1 MKSLLKNL
9 GLILMIIGAAI
20 LVGVFFTGSAAIND
34 NGVLGGSAALI
45 VIGLIVYIVL
55 NKRIAAL
62 PVKKTP
68 TKIAAPMIISIRPKF
83 LSKLFMCVFY

>member
-45 VIGLIVYIVL
+45 VMGLIVYIVL
-55 NKRIAAL
+55 NKRI
-62 PVKKTP
+62 VD
-68 TKIAAPMIISIRPKF
+68 
-83 LSKLFMCVFY
+83 

>member
-55 NKRIAAL
+55 NKRI
-62 PVKKTP
+62 VDYSIR
-68 TKIAAPMIISIRPKF
+68 TKIKKSG
-83 LSKLFMCVFY
+83 

>member
-34 NGVLGGSAALI
+34 NGVLSGSAALI

-55 NKRIAAL
+55 NKRI
-62 PVKKTP
+62 VD
-68 TKIAAPMIISIRPKF
+68 
-83 LSKLFMCVFY
+83 

>member
-45 VIGLIVYIVL
+45 VIGLLGYIVL
-55 NKRIAAL
+55 HKRI
-62 PVKKTP
+62 VD
-68 TKIAAPMIISIRPKF
+68 
-83 LSKLFMCVFY
+83 

>member
-20 LVGVFFTGSAAIND
+20 LVCVFFTGSAAIND

-55 NKRIAAL
+55 NKRI
-62 PVKKTP
+62 VD
-68 TKIAAPMIISIRPKF
+68 
-83 LSKLFMCVFY
+83 

>member
-45 VIGLIVYIVL
+45 VIGLIVYSVL
-55 NKRIAAL
+55 NNRI
-62 PVKKTP
+62 VD
-68 TKIAAPMIISIRPKF
+68 
-83 LSKLFMCVFY
+83 

>member
-1 MKSLLKNL
+1 MKSLLKYL

-55 NKRIAAL
+55 NKRI
-62 PVKKTP
+62 VD
-68 TKIAAPMIISIRPKF
+68 
-83 LSKLFMCVFY
+83 

>member
-45 VIGLIVYIVL
+45 VIGLIVYICL
-55 NKRIAAL
+55 LYTSPSPRD
-62 PVKKTP
+62 
-68 TKIAAPMIISIRPKF
+68 
-83 LSKLFMCVFY
+83 

>member
-45 VIGLIVYIVL
+45 VIGVIVYIVL
-55 NKRIAAL
+55 NKRI
-62 PVKKTP
+62 VD
-68 TKIAAPMIISIRPKF
+68 
-83 LSKLFMCVFY
+83 

>member
-9 GLILMIIGAAI
+9 GLILMIIGASI

-55 NKRIAAL
+55 NKRI
-62 PVKKTP
+62 VD
-68 TKIAAPMIISIRPKF
+68 
-83 LSKLFMCVFY
+83 

>member
-34 NGVLGGSAALI
+34 NAVLGGSAALI
-45 VIGLIVYIVL
+45 IVGLVVYIIM
-55 NKRIAAL
+55 NKRI
-62 PVKKTP
+62 VD
-68 TKIAAPMIISIRPKF
+68 
-83 LSKLFMCVFY
+83 

>member
-1 MKSLLKNL
+1 MKNLLKNL

-55 NKRIAAL
+55 NKRI
-62 PVKKTP
+62 VD
-68 TKIAAPMIISIRPKF
+68 
-83 LSKLFMCVFY
+83 

>member
-1 MKSLLKNL
+1 MISLLKNL

-55 NKRIAAL
+55 NKRI
-62 PVKKTP
+62 VD
-68 TKIAAPMIISIRPKF
+68 
-83 LSKLFMCVFY
+83 

>member
-9 GLILMIIGAAI
+9 VLILMIIGAAI

-55 NKRIAAL
+55 NKRI
-62 PVKKTP
+62 VD
-68 TKIAAPMIISIRPKF
+68 
-83 LSKLFMCVFY
+83 

>member
-9 GLILMIIGAAI
+9 GLILKIIGAAI

-55 NKRIAAL
+55 NKRI
-62 PVKKTP
+62 VD
-68 TKIAAPMIISIRPKF
+68 
-83 LSKLFMCVFY
+83 

>member
-1 MKSLLKNL
+1 MHSLLKNL

-55 NKRIAAL
+55 NKRI
-62 PVKKTP
+62 VDY
-68 TKIAAPMIISIRPKF
+68 SIREQK
-83 LSKLFMCVFY
+83 

>member
-55 NKRIAAL
+55 NKRS
-62 PVKKTP
+62 VD
-68 TKIAAPMIISIRPKF
+68 
-83 LSKLFMCVFY
+83 

>member
-45 VIGLIVYIVL
+45 VIGLIVYIAS
-55 NKRIAAL
+55 NKRI
-62 PVKKTP
+62 VD
-68 TKIAAPMIISIRPKF
+68 
-83 LSKLFMCVFY
+83 

>member
-45 VIGLIVYIVL
+45 VIGLIAYIVL
-55 NKRIAAL
+55 NKRI
-62 PVKKTP
+62 VD
-68 TKIAAPMIISIRPKF
+68 
-83 LSKLFMCVFY
+83 

>member
-45 VIGLIVYIVL
+45 VIGLIASIVL
-55 NKRIAAL
+55 NKRI
-62 PVKKTP
+62 VD
-68 TKIAAPMIISIRPKF
+68 
-83 LSKLFMCVFY
+83 

>member
-34 NGVLGGSAALI
+34 NSVLGGSAALI

-55 NKRIAAL
+55 NKRI
-62 PVKKTP
+62 VD
-68 TKIAAPMIISIRPKF
+68 
-83 LSKLFMCVFY
+83 

>member
-9 GLILMIIGAAI
+9 GLMLMIIGAAI

-55 NKRIAAL
+55 NKRI
-62 PVKKTP
+62 VD
-68 TKIAAPMIISIRPKF
+68 
-83 LSKLFMCVFY
+83 

>member
-1 MKSLLKNL
+1 MKSLRKNL

-55 NKRIAAL
+55 NKRI
-62 PVKKTP
+62 VD
-68 TKIAAPMIISIRPKF
+68 
-83 LSKLFMCVFY
+83 

>member
-55 NKRIAAL
+55 NQRI
-62 PVKKTP
+62 VD
-68 TKIAAPMIISIRPKF
+68 
-83 LSKLFMCVFY
+83 

>member
-34 NGVLGGSAALI
+34 NGGLGGSAALI

-55 NKRIAAL
+55 NKRI
-62 PVKKTP
+62 VD
-68 TKIAAPMIISIRPKF
+68 
-83 LSKLFMCVFY
+83 

>member
-9 GLILMIIGAAI
+9 GLILIIGAAI

-55 NKRIAAL
+55 NKRI
-62 PVKKTP
+62 VD
-68 TKIAAPMIISIRPKF
+68 
-83 LSKLFMCVFY
+83 

>member
-1 MKSLLKNL
+1 MKSLLKNI

-55 NKRIAAL
+55 NKRI
-62 PVKKTP
+62 VD
-68 TKIAAPMIISIRPKF
+68 
-83 LSKLFMCVFY
+83 

>member
-20 LVGVFFTGSAAIND
+20 LVGVFFTGSAAINV

-55 NKRIAAL
+55 NKRI
-62 PVKKTP
+62 VD
-68 TKIAAPMIISIRPKF
+68 
-83 LSKLFMCVFY
+83 

>member
-1 MKSLLKNL
+1 MKSFLKNL

-55 NKRIAAL
+55 NKRI
-62 PVKKTP
+62 VD
-68 TKIAAPMIISIRPKF
+68 
-83 LSKLFMCVFY
+83 

>member
-1 MKSLLKNL
+1 MNSLLKYL

-55 NKRIAAL
+55 NKRI
-62 PVKKTP
+62 VD
-68 TKIAAPMIISIRPKF
+68 
-83 LSKLFMCVFY
+83 